1 MSVLTANQAAI
12 ARTAHASE
20 RRHRILLHLAAWTAV
35 FTCVLTGIY
44 GFHYYTLDAAQ
55 RALSAKHELLKPG
68 GTIGIRL
75 GITGAIMF
83 CVIFLYAVRRRWRWL
98 GNIGSTKHWLDFHIV
113 LGLTAPVIITF
124 HSSFKFGGIAGIA
137 YWIMIV
143 VALSGIVG
151 RYLYAQIPRSI
162 GSAEMTFNELQEFSQ
177 ALTQRLAK
185 QTLVAARDL
194 GPLFRSTDARAA
206 QAMSTTKILFVM
218 LVGDLSRMF
227 AIWSLRRKAL
237 GFFGAIYT
245 LGGILPSRRRALED
259 VIECAKNQAS
269 LSSRIAFLSRTR
281 ELFRLWH
288 VVHRPFSYTFAVL
301 VCIHITVALLFGF
314 S

>member
-1 MSVLTANQAAI
+1 MSVLTADRAAV
-12 ARTAHASE
+12 ARAAQASE
-20 RRHRILLHLAAWTAV
+20 RRHRFWLHLAAWAAV
-35 FTCVLTGIY
+35 LASLLLGVY
-44 GFHYYTLDAAQ
+44 GFNYYTLDAAH
-55 RALSAKHELLKPG
+55 RALSPKYDLLRPG

-75 GITGAIMF
+75 GITGAVMF
-83 CVIFLYAVRRRWRWL
+83 LVIFLYALRKRWRWL
-98 GNIGSTKHWLDFHIV
+98 GRIGSTKHWLDFHIV

-124 HSSFKFGGIAGIA
+124 HSSFKFGGIAGVA

-151 RYLYAQIPRSI
+151 RYIYAQIPRSI
-162 GSAEMTFNELQEFSQ
+162 GSAEMSFKEFEELSQ
-177 ALTQRLAK
+177 ALSRRLAT

-194 GPLFRSTDARAA
+194 APLFRSADARAA
-206 QAMSTTKILFVM
+206 QAMSTTRMLTVM
-218 LVGDLSRMF
+218 LAGDLSHMF
-227 AIWSLRRKAL
+227 VIWSLRRKAL

-245 LGGILPSRRRALED
+245 LGGILPSRRKELED
-259 VIECAKNQAS
+259 VIECAKKQAS
-269 LSSRIAFLSRTR
+269 LSMRIVFLSRTR

>member
-1 MSVLTANQAAI
+1 MSVLTAD
-12 ARTAHASE
+12 RTALARASQASE
-20 RRHRILLHLAAWTAV
+20 KRHRFLLHLAAWTSV
-35 FTCVLTGIY
+35 FVCLLVGIY
-44 GFHYYTLDAAQ
+44 GFNYYTLDAAH
-55 RALSAKHELLKPG
+55 RAFSPKHEMLKPG
-68 GTIGIRL
+68 GAIGIRL

-83 CVIFLYAVRRRWRWL
+83 CVIFLYAVRKRWTWL
-98 GNIGSTKHWLDFHIV
+98 GKIGSTRHWLDFHIV

-151 RYLYAQIPRSI
+151 RYIYAQIPRSI
-162 GSAEMTFNELQEFSQ
+162 GNAEMSFNELQEYSQ

-185 QTLVAARDL
+185 QTLLSATDL
-194 GPLFRSTDARAA
+194 APLFRSADTRAA
-206 QAMSTTKILFVM
+206 QAVSTTKMLFVM
-218 LVGDLSRMF
+218 LTGDLSRRF
-227 AIWSLRRKAL
+227 TIWRLRRKAL
-237 GFFGAIYT
+237 GFFGAVYT
-245 LGGILPSRRRALED
+245 LGGIVTSRRRALED
-259 VIECAKNQAS
+259 VIECARNQAT

-301 VCIHITVALLFGF
+301 VCIHIAVALLFGF
-314 S
+314 A

>member
-1 MSVLTANQAAI
+1 MSVLTAD
-12 ARTAHASE
+12 RTALAMASQASE
-20 RRHRILLHLAAWTAV
+20 KRHRFLLHLAAWSAIFV
-35 FTCVLTGIY
+35 CLILGLY
-44 GFHYYTLDAAQ
+44 GFNYYTLDVAH

-68 GTIGIRL
+68 GAIGIRL
-75 GITGAIMF
+75 GIAGAIMF
-83 CVIFLYAVRRRWRWL
+83 CVIFLYAIRKRWPWL
-98 GNIGSTKHWLDFHIV
+98 GRLGSTKHWLDFHIV
-113 LGLTAPVIITF
+113 LGLSAPVIITF

-151 RYLYAQIPRSI
+151 RYIYAQIPRSI

-185 QTLVAARDL
+185 QTLVAAKDL
-194 GPLFRSTDARAA
+194 APLFRSADAKTA
-206 QAMSTTKILFVM
+206 QALSTTKILFVM

-227 AIWSLRRKAL
+227 AIWRLRRKAL
-237 GFFGAIYT
+237 GPWGAIYT

-269 LSSRIAFLSRTR
+269 LSSRIALLSRTR

-314 S
+314 A